1 MRTRTIIILAAALVV
16 GGVTAYL
23 AISYLGGQEDAR
35 ERAAER
41 ETVQVVVAA
50 REMPSGH
57 VLAAEDVRLVTWPAD
72 AVPAEYANSEADVV
86 GRGLLAP
93 VAANEPLLPA
103 KLARMEAGGGL
114 PITIP
119 ENTRALSVAVD
130 QVVGVAGFVLP
141 GTRVDVVVIMEQPG
155 TSEMASKIV
164 LQNIPVLSAGQSYQR
179 QVQGEPM
186 TVSVVTLLV
195 TPEQAETLT
204 LARSQGIIQLAL
216 RNPLDTDSV
225 STDGALRAEVIDLG
239 RAAPARSGP
248 VSRAPT
254 RPSRFEVEV
263 YRGPEREVTSVD
275 TTGGEQ

>member
-23 AISYLGGQEDAR
+23 AISYLGGQEEAR
-35 ERAAER
+35 ERAVEQ
-41 ETVQVVVAA
+41 ETVEVVVAA

-57 VLAAEDVRLVTWPAD
+57 VLTAEDVRLVTWPAD

-119 ENTRALSVAVD
+119 EDMRAMSIAVD

-141 GTRVDVVVIMEQPG
+141 GTRVDVIVIMEQPG
-155 TSEMASKIV
+155 TDETASKIV
-164 LQNIPVLSAGQSYQR
+164 LQNIQVLSAGQSYQR
-179 QVQGEPM
+179 QVEGEPM
-186 TVSVVTLLV
+186 TVSVVTVLV

-216 RNPLDTDSV
+216 RNPLDTDSI

-239 RAAPARSGP
+239 RGAPAPSGP
-248 VSRAPT
+248 VGQAPT
-254 RPSRFEVEV
+254 RPSRFDVEV